1 MSASADD
8 DDNDD
13 DFRFWSERQT
23 ERIPHAVRA
32 VLDVEFVPEV
42 IVADANIST
51 LIRLI
56 LASKR
61 LLEP

>member
-1 MSASADD
+1 MRARADHD
-8 DDNDD
+8 GNDD
-13 DFRFWSERQT
+13 DFGFWSERQT

-32 VLDVEFVPEV
+32 VLDVDFAPEV

-51 LIRLI
+51 LTRLI